1 MVSLICQ
8 CFAEKMSGNLLY
20 ICLAFVFWA
29 LPCHSEQASDTDVNR
44 IRITSRN
51 FGGPLYRITI
61 PHGTSY
67 TIVCPQTRQELNN
80 PALPITENIQ
90 SYLDTVNHLSCQH
103 PFPDFRTAQ
112 TPDRGITVLIMSA
125 RYAAT
130 APVGICM
137 DTFVCDTEMTSQ
149 CDRYIHHNCTL
160 DARDPLELPG
170 CQGRSLFVEYDCRPA
185 PVMIN

>member
-1 MVSLICQ
+1 MYTVGHRCKPYPDY
-8 CFAEKMSGNLLY
+8 F
-20 ICLAFVFWA
+20 
-29 LPCHSEQASDTDVNR
+29 
-44 IRITSRN
+44 RN
-51 FGGPLYRITI
+51 FGALYRITI

-170 CQGRSLFVEYDCRPA
+170 VRDDRCLWSTTAGRHR
-185 PVMIN
+185 